1 MKSMTMT
8 VPAAPCFTMPR
19 STAERWA
26 VRVLK
31 ASESDGDLKTIAD
44 WAMFVGVSYSSLCE
58 SCRLLSIRPHDAR
71 DFARILRVVIQ
82 SRLNDCQPEAL
93 LDVSDRRTLNRL
105 VSRAGI
111 RLDDRHR
118 FTSIDDFLR
127 RQQFVDPNNQGLTA
141 LRRMLNGTTS

>member
-1 MKSMTMT
+1 MPTMMT
-8 VPAAPCFTMPR
+8 VSAPPCFITTPR

-82 SRLNDCQPEAL
+82 SRANECQPEAL

-105 VSRAGI
+105 IARAGI
-111 RLDDRHR
+111 RLDEPNR
-118 FTSIDDFLR
+118 FASIDEFLR
-127 RQQFVDPNNQGLTA
+127 RQQFVDANNQGLTA
-141 LRRMLNGTTS
+141 LRKMLNGAAA